1 MNTVNKMSY
10 KDMETHISILGW
22 IYIIGNAF
30 LLMMGGLAFLFFL
43 GIGLFSGDM
52 EAAGIL
58 MVVGLTGMVFFVA
71 LAIPGIIAGY
81 GLLKRKSWARVL
93 TMVLGILNLFSF
105 PVGTAVG
112 VYTLWVLFQEDANDF
127 FVMPKAA

>member
-1 MNTVNKMSY
+1 MNNISQ

-22 IYIIGNAF
+22 IYLIGNAF
-30 LLMMGGLAFLFFL
+30 LLVMGGIAFFFFL

-58 MVVGLTGMVFFVA
+58 MVVGLTGMIFFVA
-71 LAIPGIIAGY
+71 LAVPGMVAGY
-81 GLLKRKSWARVL
+81 GLLKRKSWARIL
-93 TMVLGILNLFSF
+93 TLVLGVLNLFSF

-112 VYTLWVLFQEDANDF
+112 VYTLWVLLQQNADDF
-127 FVMPKAA
+127 FMMPKTA

>member
-1 MNTVNKMSY
+1 MKTMNKMSY

>member
-1 MNTVNKMSY
+1 MSKMSY

-22 IYIIGNAF
+22 IYMIGNAF
-30 LLMMGGLAFLFFL
+30 LLLMGGLAFIFFL

-58 MVVGLTGMVFFVA
+58 MVVGFTGMVFFVA
-71 LAIPGIIAGY
+71 LAIPGILAGY

-93 TMVLGILNLFSF
+93 TMVLGVLNLFSF

-112 VYTLWVLFQEDANDF
+112 VYTLWVLLQEDANDF
-127 FVMPKAA
+127 FVLPKAA

>member
-1 MNTVNKMSY
+1 MNNISH

-30 LLMMGGLAFLFFL
+30 LLMMGGLGLFFFM
-43 GIGLFSGDM
+43 GIGVMSGEM

-58 MVVGLTGMVFFVA
+58 TIVGMTGLVFFAVLA
-71 LAIPGIIAGY
+71 LPGIFAGY

-93 TMVLGILNLFSF
+93 TMVLGVLNLFSF

-112 VYTLWVLFQEDANDF
+112 VYTLWVLFQENANDF
-127 FVMPKAA
+127 FVMSKAA